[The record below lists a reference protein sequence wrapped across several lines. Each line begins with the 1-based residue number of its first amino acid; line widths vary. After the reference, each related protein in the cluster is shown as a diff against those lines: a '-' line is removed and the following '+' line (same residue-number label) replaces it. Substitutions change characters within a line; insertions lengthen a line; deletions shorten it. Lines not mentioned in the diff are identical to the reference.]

1 MTTEQMLDRT
11 LQFAAIVIR
20 LVGKLPDKVEGWV
33 IGKQVLRS
41 STSIGAN
48 YREAQRA
55 RSRAEF
61 YSKIQICLQE
71 AEETRYWFQVL
82 EAAGLMDSKELAS
95 LHGEV
100 SELIA
105 IFTAISKKTIA
116 SAKVSRSPDPASAS
130 AH

>member
-1 MTTEQMLDRT
+1 MLDRT
-11 LQFAAIVIR
+11 LQFAARVVR
-20 LVGKLPDKVEGWV
+20 LAGKLPNRVEGWV

-41 STSIGAN
+41 ATSIGAN

-55 RSRAEF
+55 RSRSEF

-82 EAAGLMDSKELAS
+82 EAGGLFASKELAN
-95 LHGEV
+95 LHSEA
-100 SELIA
+100 SELVA

-116 SAKVSRSPDPASAS
+116 AAKVTKAPDPASES
-130 AH
+130 VLSH